1 VRLNSRTLPSCAE
14 PNAHTLRARSP
25 RLQCLAQHAGLRV
38 NNELGLRPQYS
49 LPSSSVLDCGLTLT
63 RTVLEAAHHC
73 PRSTTSLPSS
83 SVLDCGLTLT
93 RTVLEAAH
101 RCPRSTTN
109 PVRQVVVTALRRRT
123 CEVRAILHAGKQSH
137 SQGGVVH
144 TEEGDV
150 PYWAHCVSILRF
162 LRKGKLSREEAKV
175 WEGRNNGAD
184 GSEAVCARWQCDY
197 APRPSHT
204 HISRLPPPYPLL

>member
-1 VRLNSRTLPSCAE
+1 MRLNSRTSRLHQYCLLARNQNSRMP
-14 PNAHTLRARSP
+14 TLRARSP

-93 RTVLEAAH
+93 RRGCPPLPAFDDEPCAASRRHCTASSDLRSARDTARGEAITLT
-101 RCPRSTTN
+101 RRS
-109 PVRQVVVTALRRRT
+109 
-123 CEVRAILHAGKQSH
+123 
-137 SQGGVVH
+137 
-144 TEEGDV
+144 
-150 PYWAHCVSILRF
+150 
-162 LRKGKLSREEAKV
+162 
-175 WEGRNNGAD
+175 
-184 GSEAVCARWQCDY
+184 GSY
-197 APRPSHT
+197 
-204 HISRLPPPYPLL
+204 

>member
-1 VRLNSRTLPSCAE
+1 M
-14 PNAHTLRARSP
+14 
-25 RLQCLAQHAGLRV
+25 
-38 NNELGLRPQYS
+38 
-49 LPSSSVLDCGLTLT
+49 
-63 RTVLEAAHHC
+63 
-73 PRSTTSLPSS
+73 
-83 SVLDCGLTLT
+83 
-93 RTVLEAAH
+93 
-101 RCPRSTTN
+101 
-109 PVRQVVVTALRRRT
+109 RQVVVTALRRRT

-204 HISRLPPPYPLL
+204 HISSPSYTLPSSLESFPSPKIRKMRNSQRQPAVSVFGGVVDSQQNTFAEYS